1 MSSQSVLGPRFAAL
15 GLAALVVFGASPG
28 LSPVPSA
35 LAGPSTDAPLE
46 ISGKYSIY
54 FNGFDI
60 GTVRIDQRTAGRTY
74 SASSEVQISALL
86 GAFRWKGT
94 TRSAGTLA
102 AGALEPSGY
111 DFQYEGTSKS
121 GSVRMGFTKG
131 NVTSLTA
138 IPETIDPADFVPL
151 KQAHIKSVVDPLSAI
166 VAVSRPV
173 ADPCGRK
180 LAIFDGKQRFDL
192 ALIPARREAVS
203 AGRDGAAVEGL
214 VCRVKYTPIAGYR
227 ANADTSA
234 LAESAGIE
242 VTFRPIPE
250 AGLWAPYRVAIPTMA
265 GTVTLEATR
274 YDVSAPGLA
283 EIALVD

>member
-1 MSSQSVLGPRFAAL
+1 MSSLRVRGPRIAALAVAALTVLGTP
-15 GLAALVVFGASPG
+15 GG
-28 LSPVPSA
+28 LSPVSSA
-35 LAGPSTDAPLE
+35 VAGPSADAQLE
-46 ISGKYSIY
+46 ISGKYTIY

-60 GTVRIDQRTAGRTY
+60 GTVRIDQRTAGRAY
-74 SASSEVQISALL
+74 SAISEVQISALL
-86 GAFRWKGT
+86 GAFRWHGT
-94 TRSAGTLA
+94 TRSAGTLSG
-102 AGALEPSGY
+102 GALEPSGY

-131 NVTSLTA
+131 TVTSLTA
-138 IPETIDPADFVPL
+138 IPETIEPVDLVPL
-151 KQAHIKSVVDPLSAI
+151 KQAHVKSVIDPLSAI
-166 VAVSRPV
+166 VAISRPA

-192 ALIPARREAVS
+192 TLIPARREAVS

-214 VCRVKYTPIAGYR
+214 VCRIKYTPIAGYR
-227 ANADTSA
+227 DNADTRA
-234 LAESAGIE
+234 LAATAGME

-265 GTVTLEATR
+265 GTVTLETTR

>member
-1 MSSQSVLGPRFAAL
+1 
-15 GLAALVVFGASPG
+15 
-28 LSPVPSA
+28 
-35 LAGPSTDAPLE
+35 LAGPSADAPLE
-46 ISGKYSIY
+46 ISGKYAIY

-60 GTVRIDQRTAGRTY
+60 GSVRIDQRTAGRTY

-94 TRSAGTLA
+94 TRAAGTLSD
-102 AGALEPSGY
+102 GALQPSGY

-131 NVTSLTA
+131 TVTSLTA
-138 IPETIDPADFVPL
+138 IPETIEPDDFVPL
-151 KQAHIKSVVDPLSAI
+151 KQAHVKSVIDPLSAI

-180 LAIFDGKQRFDL
+180 LAVFDGKQRFDL
-192 ALIPARREAVS
+192 SLIPARREAVS

-214 VCRVKYTPIAGYR
+214 VCRIKYTPIAGYR
-227 ANADTSA
+227 ANADTRA
-234 LAESAGIE
+234 LAETAGIE

-265 GTVTLEATR
+265 GTVTLETTR

>member
-1 MSSQSVLGPRFAAL
+1 MSSSCVRGRRCAAL
-15 GLAALVVFGASPG
+15 GLAALAVFAQSAG
-28 LSPVPSA
+28 LSPVPPA
-35 LAGPSTDAPLE
+35 NAGPSADAPIE
-46 ISGKYSIY
+46 VSGKYSIY

-86 GAFRWKGT
+86 GAFRWNGV
-94 TRSAGTLA
+94 TRSAGTMS

-111 DFQYEGTSKS
+111 DFQYQGTSKS

-131 NVTSLTA
+131 TVTSLTA
-138 IPETIDPADFVPL
+138 IPETIEPDDFVPL
-151 KQAHIKSVVDPLSAI
+151 KEAHVKSVVDPLSAI
-166 VAVSRPV
+166 VAVSRPA

-192 ALIPARREAVS
+192 SLIPARREAIS

-214 VCRVKYTPIAGYR
+214 VCRIKYTPIAGYR
-227 ANADTSA
+227 ANADTRA
-234 LAESAGIE
+234 LSDSAGIE

-250 AGLWAPYRVAIPTMA
+250 AGLWAPYRVSIPTMA
-265 GTVTLEATR
+265 GTVTLETTR